1 LTKQLQLSTKNR
13 KNQTVAIAAS
23 VLLFLLIA
31 APLPPTKNA
40 FADSPNLIVNSVD
53 SSGNPL
59 PGYYTV
65 VSQGST
71 TVKTG
76 FTPLSATLA
85 AGTYDVT
92 VGDYGGYYF
101 NHWSDGTTTRDHAA
115 TVGSSGT
122 VTLTAVYSTTAQ
134 PPPSSPPPSSPPPSQ
149 PSIIV
154 KSVDSSSNPLS
165 GYYTTLSQN
174 GATLSTAFTP
184 ATFAVTAGQQYTIEV
199 QDYGNYHFDHWAD
212 NDSTNR
218 DRTVTATNSSMTL
231 TAVYTSGSSSS
242 SPPSSPPSSGQST
255 ISVSTADSSGN
266 PLAGY
271 YVTLWLNGTQIQSG
285 FSPTSFTVN
294 NNQTYQVAVSDY
306 GSYVFDHWSDGTTSR
321 LHTVTTGTGTTTS
334 LTAVYR

>member
-1 LTKQLQLSTKNR
+1 LPKQLQLSTKNR

-101 NHWSDGTTTRDHAA
+101 NHWSDGTTTRDHSV
-115 TVGSSGT
+115 TIGT
-122 VTLTAVYSTTAQ
+122 TGTTTLTAVYSTTAQ

-212 NDSTNR
+212 NGSTNR

-321 LHTVTTGTGTTTS
+321 LHAVMTGTGATTN